1 MNLTAALTIGAA
13 VFGLVQVIPYVRSI
27 LKGHTK
33 PSRVA
38 CLIWLLMDCVTFAGL
53 VAVGFSGAAWL
64 TLVFIITQLVVIG
77 LLPKYGVGGKSRF
90 DLICFAIGICAI
102 IGWVIIQQKFGQARY
117 GAMFAVVLTTT
128 AVAVANVNMLRKLIR
143 LPLSEDVLA
152 WALTIVAG
160 GLTIIGLVVG
170 HSQGRSQWIDFVPP
184 SLTFFTSSLVVGIQ
198 MVQKRRLGVSGLDGG
213 AHVA

>member
-1 MNLTAALTIGAA
+1 MSLPGILTAIAA

-27 LKGHTK
+27 LRGETK

-77 LLPKYGVGGKSRF
+77 LLPKYGVGGRSKF
-90 DLICFAIGICAI
+90 DVICFGIGICAI
-102 IGWVIIQQKFGQARY
+102 IGWIVIQRQFGAARY
-117 GAMFAVVLTTT
+117 GAIFAVVLTTT

-143 LPLSEDVLA
+143 IPLSEDILA
-152 WALTIVAG
+152 WGLTAIAG
-160 GLTIIGLVVG
+160 GVTIAGLVIG
-170 HSQGRSQWIDFVPP
+170 HSSWIDFAPP
-184 SLTFFTSSLVVGIQ
+184 SLTFITSLTVVTIQ
-198 MVQKRRLGVSGLDGG
+198 LIQRRNIPNQQVL
-213 AHVA
+213 A